1 MDASAGNCMVTFTGC
16 QEDSVSPGRRW
27 NAPVLRHKDS
37 TLLLLCMVCA
47 WEQYALTGVAVWRR
61 CFMPFRR
68 AICLLTLGMVASYVA
83 GAQALGAGAAATPA
97 PVFAAPQSVPTQTLS
112 TTQLATSPGTSS
124 TTEARDGHPASTPKP
139 ADLPLPPPSEQL
151 GDTLSARGRYL
162 LAIRTFEQLPSTA
175 PVENKLGVAC
185 LHMLMFD
192 RARASFEAA
201 IKLNPK
207 YPEAYNNMGTL
218 LHSQGDLSRA
228 EKMYK
233 KALKLKPESPST
245 LKNLGTLYYAER
257 KFKKGD
263 AAYHEALR
271 LDPGVLERTNGH
283 DIQANAKGQSA
294 GEVHYHMALSY
305 AQAGSYPM
313 ALQYLRKAISEG
325 FHDRNRLLHEK
336 DFGDLRTQPIF
347 LQLVDDL
354 KKD

>member
-1 MDASAGNCMVTFTGC
+1 MLCRRVILLCVFSLVAGRVADAQTFDASPSPISSVTGALQRFSA
-16 QEDSVSPGRRW
+16 QLPS
-27 NAPVLRHKDS
+27 S
-37 TLLLLCMVCA
+37 TEPA
-47 WEQYALTGVAVWRR
+47 DEQ
-61 CFMPFRR
+61 P
-68 AICLLTLGMVASYVA
+68 
-83 GAQALGAGAAATPA
+83 AAAA
-97 PVFAAPQSVPTQTLS
+97 V
-112 TTQLATSPGTSS
+112 
-124 TTEARDGHPASTPKP
+124 P
-139 ADLPLPPPSEQL
+139 ADAQLPSEQL
-151 GDTLSARGRYL
+151 ADALSAKGRYL
-162 LAIRTFEQLPSTA
+162 LAIRTLEQLPPTA
-175 PVENKLGVAC
+175 PVWNKLGVAC
-185 LHMLMFD
+185 LHMLMFE
-192 RARASFEAA
+192 RARTSFEAA

-207 YPEAYNNMGTL
+207 YPEAWNNMGTL
-218 LHSQGDLSRA
+218 LHSQGDWGRA

-233 KALKLKPESPST
+233 QALKLRPESPST

-271 LDPGVLERTNGH
+271 LDPQVLERSNGH

-336 DFGDLRTQPIF
+336 DFADLRTQPVF
-347 LQLVDDL
+347 LQMVDDL

>member
-1 MDASAGNCMVTFTGC
+1 MGCCILFVFTLG
-16 QEDSVSPGRRW
+16 
-27 NAPVLRHKDS
+27 
-37 TLLLLCMVCA
+37 LLLGPCGGAQGLA
-47 WEQYALTGVAVWRR
+47 AS
-61 CFMPFRR
+61 P
-68 AICLLTLGMVASYVA
+68 TLP
-83 GAQALGAGAAATPA
+83 GAQADTAAVAVSPAAPPPAAA
-97 PVFAAPQSVPTQTLS
+97 
-112 TTQLATSPGTSS
+112 
-124 TTEARDGHPASTPKP
+124 
-139 ADLPLPPPSEQL
+139 PLPPPSEQL

-162 LAIRTFEQLPSTA
+162 LAIKTYEALPPTA
-175 PVENKLGVAC
+175 TVENKLGVAC

-207 YPEAYNNMGTL
+207 YPEAYNNLGTL
-218 LHSQGDLSRA
+218 AHSQGDLGRA

-233 KALKLKPESPST
+233 KALKLKSDSPST

-271 LDPGVLERTNGH
+271 LDPQALERGSGH
-283 DIQANAKGQSA
+283 DIPTTSKGQSA

-305 AQAGSYPM
+305 AQAGSYPL

-336 DFGDLRTQPIF
+336 DFADLRTQPVF
-347 LQLVDDL
+347 LQMVDDL
-354 KKD
+354 KKN

>member
-1 MDASAGNCMVTFTGC
+1 MPYLRFVVPLVAFSA
-16 QEDSVSPGRRW
+16 
-27 NAPVLRHKDS
+27 L
-37 TLLLLCMVCA
+37 VC
-47 WEQYALTGVAVWRR
+47 
-61 CFMPFRR
+61 
-68 AICLLTLGMVASYVA
+68 SA
-83 GAQALGAGAAATPA
+83 GAQSFAAAQPA
-97 PVFAAPQSVPTQTLS
+97 VPVAVPAAAAAPAESAASVPSITV
-112 TTQLATSPGTSS
+112 
-124 TTEARDGHPASTPKP
+124 KP
-139 ADLPLPPPSEQL
+139 AEQPLPPPSEQL
-151 GDTLSARGRYL
+151 ADTLSARGRYL
-162 LAIRTFEQLPSTA
+162 LAIKTYEVLPPTA
-175 PVENKLGVAC
+175 TVMNKLGVAC

-192 RARASFEAA
+192 RARTSFDTA

-271 LDPGVLERTNGH
+271 LDPQALERGSGH
-283 DIQANAKGQSA
+283 DIQTSAKGQSA

-305 AQAGSYPM
+305 AQAGSYPL

-336 DFGDLRTQPIF
+336 DFGDLRTEPVF